1 MKIGVFDSGVGGL
14 GVLYESFLCLRD
26 ASFIYYADR
35 DNVPYG
41 VRADDEIR
49 ELLSQALNF
58 LIAQGCQAIIIACN
72 TASSVANN
80 EFRAKFKAKIIA
92 MEPAIKLALDTH
104 KNAHI
109 IIAATPLTIKGQKL
123 KTLLASLDSKGVDLL
138 ALPKLVEFAERG
150 EFEPDYLKSLD
161 LSKCDIFVLGCTHF
175 NYFKKAIKNL
185 NPNISFIDGNFGTV
199 KNLAKTLNLEL
210 TKRENCDISEILE
223 RTEFFISKRKA
234 NESEMAL
241 IKKCLNWLKT
251 AHEIN

>member
-1 MKIGVFDSGVGGL
+1 MKIGFFDSGLGGL
-14 GVLYESFLCLRD
+14 SVLYEGFLWLKNVE
-26 ASFIYYADR
+26 FIYYADR

-41 VRADDEIR
+41 VRTDDEIR
-49 ELLSQALNF
+49 VLLSNALKF
-58 LIAQGCQAIIIACN
+58 LIEQGCKAIIIACN
-72 TASSVANN
+72 TASSVANSD
-80 EFRAKFKAKIIA
+80 FRAGFNAIIIA
-92 MEPAIKLALDTH
+92 MEPAIKLALDTS

-123 KTLLASLDSKGVDLL
+123 KTLLDSLDSKGVDLL

-150 EFEPDYLKSLD
+150 EFAPDYIKSLE
-161 LSKCDIFVLGCTHF
+161 LSKYDILVLGCTHF
-175 NYFKKAIKNL
+175 NYFKSEIKRL
-185 NPNISFIDGNFGTV
+185 NPNLSFIDGNFGTI
-199 KNLAKTLNLEL
+199 KNLAKTLGLALE
-210 TKRENCDISEILE
+210 KRENCDISEILE